1 MKFRTEITA
10 EPLRTPIGYGDRL
23 LLLGSCFAAEMAR
36 RLSAAKF
43 RTACNPTGTL
53 FNPASIAALVRRAA
67 SGTPPRADEL
77 HRSADGCRFHYG
89 TGTLFDSPDP
99 EAALN
104 GIRDALALC
113 GRELARCDRLV
124 VTFGTAWVYVLRTT
138 GEIVANCHRQ
148 PQSEFVR
155 RRLTVQ
161 EIVDEWSE
169 LLEPT
174 LRDKRIILT
183 VSPIRHL
190 ADGLPGNAASKAVL
204 RLAAE
209 ELAER
214 FDRAEYFPAFELLT
228 DDLRDYRFY
237 AEDLVHPSAQA
248 VEYVWEKFA
257 ATAFT
262 AQTRERLAAVE
273 EIVRTARHV
282 PRRPD
287 SDAYRALCRRTL
299 ERIAALEREAGIDFS
314 EETARLSA
322 HL

>member
-169 LLEPT
+169 LLETT

-190 ADGLPGNAASKAVL
+190 AERPGNALTKVYVT
-204 RLAAE
+204 RL
-209 ELAER
+209 
-214 FDRAEYFPAFELLT
+214 LL
-228 DDLRDYRFY
+228 
-237 AEDLVHPSAQA
+237 Q
-248 VEYVWEKFA
+248 
-257 ATAFT
+257 
-262 AQTRERLAAVE
+262 
-273 EIVRTARHV
+273 IVR
-282 PRRPD
+282 
-287 SDAYRALCRRTL
+287 
-299 ERIAALEREAGIDFS
+299 
-314 EETARLSA
+314 
-322 HL
+322 